1 MKKILSLLVI
11 VGTILTFGTENTVF
25 ADEEKVDVDFN
36 EVYENTGY
44 LIEEKTTV
52 LDDGTLMVEKLYC
65 DTNTEL
71 LTAPSSSG
79 SRPIKYEKSVSLG
92 SGKQQ
97 TLAAVI
103 WVSGDFTWDRDKDIA
118 TVANADGGYTFY
130 GGYSYKSH
138 ELDSKSNQGFN
149 FIWAHKYAYARYT
162 LKFTSP
168 FNDEHECS
176 VYVDCNVNGVSSCA

>member
-52 LDDGTLMVEKLYC
+52 LDDGTLMVEKIYC
-65 DTNTEL
+65 DTDTEL
-71 LTAPSSSG
+71 LTASSSSG

-92 SGKQQ
+92 GNGGQ

-103 WVSGDFTWDRDKDIA
+103 WVCGDFTWDKDKEIA

-130 GGYSYKSH
+130 GDYSFIS
-138 ELDSKSNQGFN
+138 ENLDSKSNQGFN
-149 FIWAHKYAYARYT
+149 FLWGYKYAYARYT
-162 LKFTSP
+162 LKFASD